1 MEARLQVFSGNSND
15 GLASEITG
23 ILGIPRGRASVGI
36 FEDGETRV
44 RLEEHVRGSDVY
56 VLQSLCTPVDHNIME
71 LLLMV
76 DAVRRCSASRV
87 TAVVPYL
94 AYAKQEKKT
103 AGLREPISAKLLANL
118 MRTAGVDRLLT
129 VDLHSA
135 AIEGFFDIPVD
146 HLRIH
151 GMLAGYFEK
160 RDLCDDVVVVSPDAG
175 GVPRANDLRERLGAS
190 LAIVYRQ
197 GPNRRNGQ
205 DLEMVGE
212 VAGKCA
218 IIVDDMITTGNTLL
232 STVEAVLARGAR
244 SVYACATHGVFTNDA
259 LREIE
264 RSPIERVVVTNT
276 VALPTGG
283 CSKLDVLSVGP
294 IIAESILRIHKDIS
308 LSSLFN

>member
-15 GLASEITG
+15 RLATEITG

-56 VLQSLCTPVDHNIME
+56 VLQSLSTPVDHNIME

-118 MRTAGVDRLLT
+118 MATAGVDRLLT

-160 RDLCDDVVVVSPDAG
+160 RDLCDEVVVVSPDAG
-175 GVPRANDLRERLGAS
+175 GVARANDLRERLGAS
-190 LAIVYRQ
+190 LAIIYRQ

-205 DLEMVGE
+205 ALEMVGE

-218 IIVDDMITTGNTLL
+218 IIVDDMITTGSTLL
-232 STVEAVLARGAR
+232 SAVEAVVARGAR
-244 SVYACATHGVFTNDA
+244 SVYACATHGVFAPDV

-264 RSPIERVVVTNT
+264 QSPIERVVVTDT
-276 VALPTGG
+276 VALPAEAP
-283 CSKLDVLSVGP
+283 SKLDVLSVGP
-294 IIAESILRIHKDIS
+294 MIAESILRIHKDIS
-308 LSSLFN
+308 LSSLFS